1 MNAHANNN
9 SLLRNLVRGLWRENP
24 IFRLVLGLCP
34 TLAVSTSLENGLGMG
49 VAATFVLVC
58 SNTVISAARRAIPP
72 RIRIP
77 CFIIV
82 IATFVTTVDLLMNAF
97 AHELHGKL
105 GIFIPLIVV
114 NCIILGRAEAFA
126 SKHPA
131 LHSAADGLGMGIG
144 FTGAIA
150 LLGATRELIGSGSV
164 TLWGEVAL
172 RLPGGEDRT
181 LILAILPAGGFIGLA
196 CLLALMN
203 HIQSAIAKRRGG
215 TFVPPEHL
223 DCRHCIVCSLRDPS
237 SR

>member
-1 MNAHANNN
+1 MNAHAGNN
-9 SLLRNLVRGLWRENP
+9 SLLKDLVRGIWRENP

-49 VAATFVLVC
+49 AAATFVLVC
-58 SNTVISAARRAIPP
+58 SNTAISAMRRAVPP

-97 AHELHGKL
+97 AHQLHGKL

-126 SKHPA
+126 SRRPI

-144 FTGAIA
+144 FTGALA
-150 LLGATRELIGSGSV
+150 LLGASRELIGSGTV
-164 TLWGEVAL
+164 TLWGEIAW
-172 RLPGGEDRT
+172 RMPGGEDHA

-196 CLLALMN
+196 FLLALMN
-203 HIQSAIAKRRGG
+203 HIQSAVARRTGT

-223 DCRHCIVCSLRDPS
+223 DCHHCIVSSLHDPS
-237 SR
+237 IR

>member
-1 MNAHANNN
+1 MNADTGNN
-9 SLLRNLVRGLWRENP
+9 SILKDLVRGLWRENP
-24 IFRLVLGLCP
+24 VFRLVLGLCP

-49 VAATFVLVC
+49 AAATFVLIC
-58 SNTVISAARRAIPP
+58 SNVVISTMRRAVPS

-97 AHELHGKL
+97 AHELHGRL

-126 SKHPA
+126 SKRPI

-144 FTGAIA
+144 FTGALA
-150 LLGATRELIGSGSV
+150 LLGAARELIGSGTV
-164 TLWGEVAL
+164 TLWGEIAW
-172 RLPGGEDRT
+172 RMPGGEDHT
-181 LILAILPAGGFIGLA
+181 LVLAILPAGGFIGLA

-203 HIQSAIAKRRGG
+203 HIQSAVARRMGT

-223 DCRHCIVCSLRDPS
+223 DCRHCIACSLHDPS
-237 SR
+237 LR